1 MEPGTASL
9 TIYGSGASEYDFDTF
24 ANNFAARFGGQIQ
37 NVTCDI
43 ADGWRWHL
51 KCKLI
56 DSSDEVLA
64 ALKIYL
70 RSHFPGE
77 RGELDIDGARHD
89 IFGTLLGVFY
99 VWNVTDD
106 ECRKIEV
113 QTVDCRGRAKEWCI
127 VDKNEDTI
135 TIGTTL
141 VPRAVI
147 DAGFRLA
154 VGTGDFVDLYGIQVA
169 PNEFDKYLTN

>member
-1 MEPGTASL
+1 MEPSAASL
-9 TIYGSGASEYDFDTF
+9 TINGSGASEFEFDTF
-24 ANNFAARFGGQIQ
+24 ADNFAARFGGQIQ
-37 NVTCDI
+37 NSNYEF

-56 DSSDEVLA
+56 DSSDEVLD
-64 ALKIYL
+64 ALKSYL
-70 RSHFPGE
+70 QSHFPGE

-106 ECRKIEV
+106 ECKKVEV

-127 VDKNEDTI
+127 VDNNQYAI

-141 VPRAVI
+141 VPMAVI
-147 DAGFRLA
+147 EAGFRLA
-154 VGTGDFVDLYGIQVA
+154 VGAGDFVDLCGIQVA
-169 PNEFDKYLTN
+169 PNEFYKYLSK